1 MKAIVLLIVAAML
14 VGSKFGTCSAIP
26 SENFY
31 PDDDWGLY
39 RTRARD
45 LDGFFQIIEQ
55 PDVTFRPAI
64 VFESLGKYA
73 NLAFELGENFIE
85 EYPDNCQRAEA
96 IFRYVRDHVRYMSDV
111 DQFGSDEF
119 AQNADELAET
129 IDEKGRA
136 RGDCE
141 DYAILLA
148 VMFRAAGFRS
158 AVVLAPGHAAAL
170 MHLPG
175 YDRANVAWK
184 FRDKSGW
191 IWAEATGGRNPLGW
205 TPEQYIQGES
215 LFAYEITE
223 EPVGIGVPPAE
234 QAEELAG
241 GGGGP
246 FFGGS
251 SFMIVLFL
259 MWMLSMFGRARR
271 K

>member
-1 MKAIVLLIVAAML
+1 MLLIATAML
-14 VGSKFGTCSAIP
+14 VGSAFTTCSAIP

-31 PDDDWGLY
+31 PHDDWRLY
-39 RTRARD
+39 RTRAWD
-45 LDGFFQIIEQ
+45 LDGFFQITEQ
-55 PDVTFRPAI
+55 TFRPAI
-64 VFESLGKYA
+64 AFESLGEHA
-73 NLAFELGENFIE
+73 NLAYELGESFVE
-85 EYPDNCQRAEA
+85 DYPDDHQRAEA
-96 IFRYVRDHVRYMSDV
+96 IFRYVRDHVRYTPDE
-111 DQFGSDEF
+111 DQFGSEEF

-129 IDEKGRA
+129 IDERGWA

-148 VMFRAAGFRS
+148 IMFRAAGFRS

-170 MHLPG
+170 VRLPG
-175 YDRANVAWK
+175 YDRANMVWEFK
-184 FRDKSGW
+184 GESGW

-205 TPEQYIQGES
+205 TPEQYIKGES

-223 EPVGIGVPPAE
+223 EPVGAGEPPAE

-246 FFGGS
+246 IFGAS
-251 SFMIVLFL
+251 SFMSVLFL

-271 K
+271 R

>member
-1 MKAIVLLIVAAML
+1 MLLIATAML
-14 VGSKFGTCSAIP
+14 AGSTFATCSAVP

-39 RTRARD
+39 RTRALG
-45 LDGFFQIIEQ
+45 LDGFFQITEE
-55 PDVTFRPAI
+55 TFRPAI
-64 VFESLGKYA
+64 AFESLGGYA
-73 NLAFELGENFIE
+73 NLAYELGESFVE
-85 EYPDNCQRAEA
+85 DYPDDHQRAEA
-96 IFRYVRDHVRYMSDV
+96 IFRYVRDHVRYTSDV
-111 DQFGSDEF
+111 DQFGSEEF

-129 IDEKGRA
+129 IDEMGRA

-158 AVVLAPGHAAAL
+158 AVVLAPEHAAAL
-170 MHLPG
+170 VHLPG
-175 YDRANVAWK
+175 YDRANVTWEFK
-184 FRDKSGW
+184 GESGW
-191 IWAEATGGRNPLGW
+191 VWAEATGGRNPLGW

-223 EPVGIGVPPAE
+223 EPVSAGEPPAG

-241 GGGGP
+241 RGGGP
-246 FFGGS
+246 FFGAS
-251 SFMIVLFL
+251 SFLTVLFL